1 MPADQ
6 TTLASSDRLFSS
18 SSSSFLFCSSI
29 ALFVS
34 SAALLFFSSWTLWDL
49 KCNVSDRMSLFQ
61 LKSFYFQQSLKPFH
75 WEELF
80 EKFFLYFPLLLNS
93 LRSLSGGALWR
104 LRGGGRFR
112 FLLRIICIS
121 AKIQNITREKNGDD
135 GNQNWSIK
143 IIAFSCVGISSEGRM
158 FSWSLSIDFILCEY

>member
-49 KCNVSDRMSLFQ
+49 KCNRMSLFQ
-61 LKSFYFQQSLKPFH
+61 LKPFCFQQSLKPFH

-80 EKFFLYFPLLLNS
+80 EKFFFYFPLLNS

-121 AKIQNITREKNGDD
+121 AKIQNITREKNEVD

-143 IIAFSCVGISSEGRM
+143 IIAFSCVEIPSKGRK